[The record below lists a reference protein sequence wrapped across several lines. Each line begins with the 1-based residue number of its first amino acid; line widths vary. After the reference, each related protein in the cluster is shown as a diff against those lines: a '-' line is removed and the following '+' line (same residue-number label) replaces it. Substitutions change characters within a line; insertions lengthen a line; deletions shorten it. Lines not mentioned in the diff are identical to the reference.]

1 MVVPV
6 SEHQDT
12 VGPMA
17 QTVEDAARL
26 LEVITGPDL
35 KDSYTLSSP
44 LRQVPGYSACCKLDG
59 LRGKR
64 IGIARNVLEVEAD
77 MIQHIQPAF
86 EQAVAL
92 MNSAGATIIDH
103 ADFTAYTRWK
113 ARPCNLVT
121 RADFI
126 NNAAEFLVNLEHNP
140 QRIHSVADLR
150 DFTRNCAAEE
160 YPQRNVQSWDMEL
173 DHGLSNKYPLFQK
186 DYQENVFLGGEG
198 GILGALKLH
207 NLDAIILP
215 TVIANE
221 ISALV
226 RSPIVTVPLGA
237 ADAEMPVK
245 HITGWD
251 VVDQAP
257 GVPFGISFLG
267 GKWSEEVLI
276 EMAYAYE
283 QRSAVRGRL
292 ERAAEIPE
300 WDLAQII
307 DTVVLSG
314 AW

>member
-17 QTVEDAARL
+17 RTVEDAARL
-26 LEVITGPDL
+26 LEVITGPDP
-35 KDSYTLSSP
+35 KDSYTFSSP
-44 LRQVPGYSACCKLDG
+44 LCQVPRYSACCKLDG

-64 IGIARNVLEVEAD
+64 IGIARNVLDIEAD
-77 MIQHIQPAF
+77 IIQHIQPAF

-92 MNSAGATIIDH
+92 MSSAGATIIDH
-103 ADFTAYTRWK
+103 VDFTAYSRWK

-121 RADFI
+121 RADFVSNI
-126 NNAAEFLVNLEHNP
+126 AEFFEELEHNP

-160 YPQRNVQSWDMEL
+160 YPQRNVQNWDMAL
-173 DHGLSNKYPLFQK
+173 DQGLSNQSPRFQK
-186 DYQENVFLGGEG
+186 DFQENMFLGGEG
-198 GILGALKLH
+198 GILGALKRH
-207 NLDAIILP
+207 DLDAIILP
-215 TVIANE
+215 TAIAYE
-221 ISALV
+221 IPALV
-226 RSPIVTVPLGA
+226 GSPIVTVPLGA
-237 ADAEMPVK
+237 ADAETPVK
-245 HITGWD
+245 HVTGWD

-267 GKWSEEVLI
+267 ENWSEEVLI

-283 QRSAVRGRL
+283 QMSAVRGRL
-292 ERAAEIPE
+292 ERAVEMPE

-307 DTVVLSG
+307 DSVALSR
-314 AW
+314 A

>member
-1 MVVPV
+1 M
-6 SEHQDT
+6 
-12 VGPMA
+12 
-17 QTVEDAARL
+17 
-26 LEVITGPDL
+26 
-35 KDSYTLSSP
+35 
-44 LRQVPGYSACCKLDG
+44 
-59 LRGKR
+59 
-64 IGIARNVLEVEAD
+64 
-77 MIQHIQPAF
+77 
-86 EQAVAL
+86 
-92 MNSAGATIIDH
+92 
-103 ADFTAYTRWK
+103 
-113 ARPCNLVT
+113 
-121 RADFI
+121 
-126 NNAAEFLVNLEHNP
+126 
-140 QRIHSVADLR
+140 
-150 DFTRNCAAEE
+150 
-160 YPQRNVQSWDMEL
+160 
-173 DHGLSNKYPLFQK
+173 
-186 DYQENVFLGGEG
+186 
-198 GILGALKLH
+198 
-207 NLDAIILP
+207 
-215 TVIANE
+215 IANE